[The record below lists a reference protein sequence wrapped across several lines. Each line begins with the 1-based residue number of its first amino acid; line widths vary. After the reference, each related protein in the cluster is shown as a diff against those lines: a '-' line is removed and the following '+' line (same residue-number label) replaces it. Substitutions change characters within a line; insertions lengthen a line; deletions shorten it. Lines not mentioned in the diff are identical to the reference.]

1 MKHSIIQYTVKEG
14 KSAENENLIKN
25 VFIQLQS
32 DQPKGIQYNVY
43 KTDEN
48 SFIHMIS
55 FESDEANKEF
65 TDLAAFKAFRANLN
79 DRIESPPVRKELSR
93 VGSYKSKE

>member
-14 KSAENENLIKN
+14 KSEENEGLIKN
-25 VFIQLQS
+25 VFAQLQS
-32 DQPKGIQYNVY
+32 DQPKGIQYDVY
-43 KTDEN
+43 KTDEY

-65 TDLAAFKAFRANLN
+65 TDLAAFRTFRATLN
-79 DRIESPPVRKELSR
+79 DRIESPSVRKELSGI
-93 VGSYKSKE
+93 GSYKSKE